1 MDNRGPNRVL
11 DEFARIFTDTA
22 GAAQGVRREVETA
35 VRSQVERLV
44 NQLDLVKRE
53 DFEIVREMAI
63 RARAE
68 NEDLKRRIAALEA
81 KGSTTPT
88 ASPVG
93 DDGFSPAPPT
103 L

>member
-68 NEDLKRRIAALEA
+68 NEELKRRIVALET
-81 KGSTTPT
+81 KGSTAPAT
-88 ASPVG
+88 ASG
-93 DDGFSPAPPT
+93 GSDTFSPAPPT

>member
-53 DFEIVREMAI
+53 DFEVVREMAI

-68 NEDLKRRIAALEA
+68 NEELKRRIAALEA
-81 KGSTTPT
+81 KASAASSAAPT
-88 ASPVG
+88 SE
-93 DDGFSPAPPT
+93 DTFSAAPPT